1 MSSEHH
7 TPNSDLERD
16 NAELRR
22 RLTVAESALADMRAE
37 TLERRAEVRALAE
50 SLPTAMS
57 RHALLRSMARDA
69 RYHPDKAGVAKR
81 AIAKAGRA
89 PRKAVRLVRE
99 RA

>member
-7 TPNSDLERD
+7 TPSSDLEGD

-22 RLTVAESALADMRAE
+22 RLNVAEATLDDMRTEA
-37 TLERRAEVRALAE
+37 LERRAEVRALAE

-69 RYHPDKAGVAKR
+69 LHHPDKAGVVKR

-99 RA
+99 RT

>member
-22 RLTVAESALADMRAE
+22 RLAVAESALADMRAE

-57 RHALLRSMARDA
+57 RHALLRLMARDA